1 MSFREDL
8 MAALETA
15 VTHYNQGM
23 TDNEAVIKA
32 ASGAEFN
39 VDQTQRLVESFNTA
53 KSIYFFK
60 VADDRRAAFTLA
72 EMDKVLPAMFKPEDK
87 ATAKPSGKA
96 ASAGLYDYS
105 AYSVPEPHF
114 DGQFSLEL
122 GGARAYEWS
131 AVKASFDFTLD
142 GLYRSLQ
149 RHVKTARQ
157 TSERC
162 ANSADL
168 CDVRY
173 GQCLNKLAEFI
184 RQDYH
189 EPARAAEVEHYYW
202 ALSGSEIA
210 GPVTADLFSCL
221 VPAYQDKR
229 ASADQE
235 GLPSDFDSR
244 HPDMAALVEESV
256 TARFGACRMRALAQ
270 EFGKEADEMMIQ
282 WNEITGLRPAEPDA
296 VEEMMT
302 TRIAKRAQAL
312 PTPKAP
318 SAPRAKAPAPSSPL
332 GSLFGAGMKVIGG
345 GMAEGVKKP
354 LAEATGELFGGAG
367 EQEEAKFTERLR
379 NLQRQLILE
388 DLVVNDPIL
397 EGANPQAVATAYQ
410 TLIRLAPDVSLN
422 KEIVRSV
429 VRASVNAISMSPF
442 DAKAIA
448 ELENELHKQLTGGR
462 EASKKR

>member
-1 MSFREDL
+1 MNFRENL
-8 MAALETA
+8 ISALETA

-32 ASGAEFN
+32 ASAAEFN
-39 VDQTQRLVESFNTA
+39 ADQTQRLVESFNTA

-72 EMDKVLPAMFKPEDK
+72 ETDKVLPALFKPADK
-87 ATAKPSGKA
+87 ATAEPAVKA
-96 ASAGLYDYS
+96 ASAGLHDYS

-114 DGQFSLEL
+114 DGQFNLEL
-122 GGARAYEWS
+122 GGARSYEWS
-131 AVKASFDFTLD
+131 VVKASSDFTLD

-157 TSERC
+157 VSERC
-162 ANSADL
+162 DSSADL

-202 ALSGSEIA
+202 TLSGNEIA

-221 VPAYQDKR
+221 APAYQDKR
-229 ASADQE
+229 ASADQA
-235 GLPSDFDSR
+235 GLPSDFNSR
-244 HPDMAALVEESV
+244 HPEMATLVEESV
-256 TARFGACRMRALAQ
+256 TARFGSSRMRALAQ
-270 EFGKEADEMMIQ
+270 EFGKEADQMVAQ
-282 WNEITGLRPAEPDA
+282 WNEITGLVPAEPDA
-296 VEEMMT
+296 VEAMMT
-302 TRIAKRAQAL
+302 ERIAKRAQAL
-312 PTPKAP
+312 PKTPPAP
-318 SAPRAKAPAPSSPL
+318 KAKAPAPSSPMS
-332 GSLFGAGMKVIGG
+332 SLFGAGMKVIGG

-354 LAEATGELFGGAG
+354 LAEATSGLFGGAG
-367 EQEEAKFTERLR
+367 EQEEAKLTERLR

-462 EASKKR
+462 EVSKKR